1 MCTSAINYTRFIADF
16 VASTCY
22 DDIPPN
28 VIVSVKMHIL
38 DAIGIALGAFS
49 TQHPLIQALTRLIA
63 DTSGREEAMV
73 WGAGIKVPAPEA
85 AFVNAVLTNFLDFS
99 DGHYMG
105 GHINDRLVPVALAAA
120 EVANASG
127 KDLLTALAIG
137 YEVYIDLAYTL
148 FSQTDPA
155 EVRLPYFVLLGP
167 VVAAV
172 VAGKLLD
179 LSPEQLA
186 GAMGLAASYQLGAAQ
201 YVLSGGHEKDL
212 SPGHEA
218 RRGLYAALLAAYGI
232 LGSLDILEGQ
242 HGICTFLR
250 VPPFSSQLG
259 RVWRISE
266 CYFKPYPACRY
277 LHASIEAACH
287 IVKEHSFDAQE
298 IKSVT
303 VITNSAS
310 ATRVSYEIKSHV
322 NAIFSH
328 AYQVA
333 NVLRYRRIDLP
344 TMWREK
350 IKDPL
355 FVDIMKKVKVLATEE
370 YDQLYA
376 KKSIVTPPW
385 PAEVEVILENN
396 KKLHARVLAPKG
408 DPTNP
413 MTREELYAKFE
424 SLTNK
429 YLSTAQISQLLD
441 QLENLENLEKIR
453 SLTALLKLAKTS

>member
-1 MCTSAINYTRFIADF
+1 MRSPLINYTRLIADF
-16 VASTCY
+16 VTSTRY
-22 DDIPPN
+22 NDVPPD
-28 VIVSVKMHIL
+28 VITSIKMHVL
-38 DAIGIALGAFS
+38 DAVGIALGAYS
-49 TQHPLIQALTRLIA
+49 TQHPLIQALICLTTHA
-63 DTSGREEAMV
+63 GGKEEATL

-120 EVANASG
+120 EIANASG
-127 KDLLTALAIG
+127 KDFLTALAVG

-148 FSQTDPA
+148 FSQINPA
-155 EVRLPYFVLLGP
+155 EVGLPYFVLLGP

-172 VAGKLLD
+172 VAGKLLN

-218 RRGLYAALLAAYGI
+218 RRGLLAAILAANGV
-232 LGSLDILEGQ
+232 LGSPDIFEGQ

-250 VPPFSSQLG
+250 TPPFSSRLG
-259 RVWRISE
+259 TVWRISE

-277 LHASIEAACH
+277 LHASIEAALN
-287 IVKEHSFDAQE
+287 IVREHTFEPEE
-298 IKSVT
+298 IQHVT

-310 ATRVSYEIKSHV
+310 AARVSYEIKSHV

-333 NVLRYRRIDLP
+333 NVLCYRRVDLP
-344 TMWREK
+344 IAWKEK
-350 IKDPL
+350 VKDPL
-355 FVDIMKKVKVLATEE
+355 FVGVMKKVKVLATEE
-370 YDQLYA
+370 YDRLHA
-376 KKSIVTPPW
+376 KKSVTQPPW
-385 PAEVEVILENN
+385 PAEVEVALRDNR
-396 KKLHARVLAPKG
+396 KLYARVLIPKG

-413 MTREELYAKFE
+413 MSEEELYAKFK
-424 SLTNK
+424 SLTGAS
-429 YLSTAQISQLLD
+429 LSPEHSSKLLG
-441 QLENLENLEKIR
+441 QLECLENIQKIGNFV
-453 SLTALLKLAKTS
+453 ALLNISNLP